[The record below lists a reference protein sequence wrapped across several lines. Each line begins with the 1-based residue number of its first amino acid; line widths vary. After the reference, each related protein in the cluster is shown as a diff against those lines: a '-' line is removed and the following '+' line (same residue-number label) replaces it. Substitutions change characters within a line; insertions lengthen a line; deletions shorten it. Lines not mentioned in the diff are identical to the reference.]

1 MAVVDGGNGKLPEV
15 YPHVTVYDDAGTITL
30 YAGTIT
36 GKCKYC
42 DWKCKRRGGSCFPII
57 VLYFG
62 TLAWVSALF
71 LVSVTT
77 VDKSQC
83 CQLSSCPVVTETGQL
98 TQCWMQNLA
107 SHHHPRLCVILGFR
121 V

>member
-36 GKCKYC
+36 VKCKYC

-83 CQLSSCPVVTETGQL
+83 CQLSSCPVVTETRQL
-98 TQCWMQNLA
+98 IHQWLD
-107 SHHHPRLCVILGFR
+107 LLGYM
-121 V
+121 